1 MYEAN
6 YYLLCSADLNIYF
19 QLGNAEVLN
28 LEERAETG
36 GGGDNSYRYNR
47 ATQWQPQ
54 SIDGICHYLLRF
66 SADGRI
72 SRALIFW
79 NL

>member
-28 LEERAETG
+28 LEDRADT

-54 SIDGICHYLLRF
+54 SIDGIYLHLLWF
-66 SADGRI
+66 SADGRM